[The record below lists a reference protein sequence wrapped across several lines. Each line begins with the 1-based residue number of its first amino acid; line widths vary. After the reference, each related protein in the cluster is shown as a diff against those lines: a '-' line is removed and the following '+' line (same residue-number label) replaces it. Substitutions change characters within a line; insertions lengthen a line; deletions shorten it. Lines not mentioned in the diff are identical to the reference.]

1 MNEDIMNVN
10 NDKFASILV
19 FGPPG
24 SGKGTVGKILAKAGN
39 HYHLSSGDIFRS
51 LAPDSPAGKLFHKYA
66 DKGLLIPDEA
76 TVQIWH
82 YYVTGLIAT
91 NRYFPSRQFLLLD
104 GIPRTLK
111 QAQLLDD
118 YIDVQHILML
128 ETDNMEGLIQRLSL
142 RASIEGRTDDAD
154 PAVLKTRM
162 KVYEETTA
170 KVIEHYPKEIV
181 TRINADQKRLE
192 VLRDVMIMLG
202 TPLSEPPKIKN
213 RELTSAI

>member
-1 MNEDIMNVN
+1 MNEDVINKDN
-10 NDKFASILV
+10 GKFRCILV

-51 LAPDSPAGKLFHKYA
+51 LAPDSPAGKLFHQYA

-82 YYVTGLIAT
+82 YYVNGLIAT
-91 NRYFPSRQFLLLD
+91 NQYFPSRQFLLLD

-111 QAQLLDD
+111 QAELLEQ

-128 ETDNMEGLIQRLSL
+128 TTDNMDSLIKRLHL
-142 RASIEGRTDDAD
+142 RANIEGRTDDAD
-154 PAVLKTRM
+154 PEVLRTRM
-162 KVYEETTA
+162 RVYEEDTS
-170 KVIEHYPKEIV
+170 KVVNHYSEKII

-192 VLRDVMIMLG
+192 VLRDVMIMLA
-202 TPLSEPPKIKN
+202 TPLSESPSNDKKKLAN
-213 RELTSAI
+213 AI